1 MLRLARLAPQLGTVD
16 PAAIDPVWRNK
27 RPGTERT
34 LTLPSG
40 EQVAFVHRMGTDSL
54 GRDLYSRVVYG
65 ARISLTVGLT
75 VAAISVSVGL
85 VIGLLSGYV
94 RWLDGIVMRVMDG
107 LMRSEEHTSE
117 LQSPLRIL

>member
-1 MLRLARLAPQLGTVD
+1 
-16 PAAIDPVWRNK
+16 
-27 RPGTERT
+27 
-34 LTLPSG
+34 
-40 EQVAFVHRMGTDSL
+40 MGTDSL

-94 RWLDGIVMRVMDG
+94 RWLDGIVMRVMNG
-107 LMRSEEHTSE
+107 LMAIPGILLAIGSSEERRVGKECVSTCRSRW
-117 LQSPLRIL
+117 SPYLSKKKNSQYKDKYRREQRTK